1 VGVATGRVLR
11 FDDVRGFGFIAPD
24 SGSEDVFVHAN
35 DLSEDKSVFKP
46 GTTVEFQIEEGDR
59 GLKAVD
65 VRRTGGRGAG
75 GGRGGSGFGGGGGGG
90 GGAVSGFGAELTEA
104 LLVEV
109 PDLTGAQIVRIRQT
123 VAEVAR
129 ARGVAL

>member
-1 VGVATGRVLR
+1 MVGVATGRVLR

-46 GTTVEFQIEEGDR
+46 GTTVEFDIEEGDR

-65 VRRTGGRGAG
+65 VRRTGRS
-75 GGRGGSGFGGGGGGG
+75 GGRGGFGAGSGSASGS
-90 GGAVSGFGAELTEA
+90 VSGFAAELTEA

-109 PDLTGAQIVRIRQT
+109 PDLTGAQILRIRQT
-123 VAEVAR
+123 VADVAR
-129 ARGVAL
+129 GRGVSL

>member
-1 VGVATGRVLR
+1 MATGRVLR

-65 VRRTGGRGAG
+65 VRRTGRSA
-75 GGRGGSGFGGGGGGG
+75 GRGGSGGSSGST
-90 GGAVSGFGAELTEA
+90 SGFGAELTEA

-109 PDLTGAQIVRIRQT
+109 PDLTGAQILRIRQT
-123 VAEVAR
+123 VADVAR
-129 ARGVAL
+129 ARGISL

>member
-1 VGVATGRVLR
+1 MVGVATGRVLR

-46 GTTVEFQIEEGDR
+46 GTNVEFQIEEGDR

-65 VRRTGGRGAG
+65 VRRTGR
-75 GGRGGSGFGGGGGGG
+75 SGNRGGGGP
-90 GGAVSGFGAELTEA
+90 ASGFGAELTEA

-109 PDLTGAQIVRIRQT
+109 PELTGAQIVRIRQT
-123 VAEVAR
+123 VADVAR
-129 ARGVAL
+129 ARGVSL

>member
-75 GGRGGSGFGGGGGGG
+75 RGGSG
-90 GGAVSGFGAELTEA
+90 GGAVSAFGAELTEA

-123 VAEVAR
+123 VADVAR
-129 ARGVAL
+129 ARGISL

>member
-1 VGVATGRVLR
+1 MGVATGRVLR

-46 GTTVEFQIEEGDR
+46 GTNVEFQIEEGDR

-65 VRRTGGRGAG
+65 VRRAGRSAN
-75 GGRGGSGFGGGGGGG
+75 RGGGGP
-90 GGAVSGFGAELTEA
+90 VSGFGAELTEA

-109 PDLTGAQIVRIRQT
+109 PELTGAQIVRIRQT
-123 VAEVAR
+123 VADVAR
-129 ARGVAL
+129 ARGVSL

>member
-65 VRRTGGRGAG
+65 VRRTGRSGGRGAG
-75 GGRGGSGFGGGGGGG
+75 GSGG
-90 GGAVSGFGAELTEA
+90 GGALSGFGAELTEA

-109 PDLTGAQIVRIRQT
+109 PDLTGAQIVRIRET
-123 VAEVAR
+123 VADVAR
-129 ARGVAL
+129 ARGISL

>member
-1 VGVATGRVLR
+1 LVGVATGRVLR

-65 VRRTGGRGAG
+65 VRRTGRS
-75 GGRGGSGFGGGGGGG
+75 GGRGSGGSGG

-123 VAEVAR
+123 VADVAR
-129 ARGVAL
+129 SRGISL

>member
-1 VGVATGRVLR
+1 MGVATGRVLR

-46 GTTVEFQIEEGDR
+46 GTTVEFDIEEGDR

-65 VRRTGGRGAG
+65 VRRTGRSA
-75 GGRGGSGFGGGGGGG
+75 GRGGAGSPSGF
-90 GGAVSGFGAELTEA
+90 AAELTEA
-104 LLVEV
+104 LLAEV
-109 PDLTGAQIVRIRQT
+109 PDLTGAHILRIRQT
-123 VAEVAR
+123 VADVAR
-129 ARGVAL
+129 GRGVSL

>member
-46 GTTVEFQIEEGDR
+46 GTTVEFDIEEGDR

-65 VRRTGGRGAG
+65 VRRTGRS
-75 GGRGGSGFGGGGGGG
+75 GGRGGSGSGSGS
-90 GGAVSGFGAELTEA
+90 ASGFAAELTEA

-109 PDLTGAQIVRIRQT
+109 PELTGAQILRIRQT
-123 VAEVAR
+123 VADVAR
-129 ARGVAL
+129 GRGVSL

>member
-1 VGVATGRVLR
+1 MATGRVLR

-46 GTTVEFQIEEGDR
+46 GTTVEFDIEEGDR

-65 VRRTGGRGAG
+65 VRRTGRS
-75 GGRGGSGFGGGGGGG
+75 GGRGGSGSGSNS
-90 GGAVSGFGAELTEA
+90 ASGFAAELTEA

-109 PDLTGAQIVRIRQT
+109 PELTGAQILRIRQT
-123 VAEVAR
+123 VADVAR
-129 ARGVAL
+129 GRGVSL

>member
-1 VGVATGRVLR
+1 MGVATGRVLR

-65 VRRTGGRGAG
+65 VRRTGRS
-75 GGRGGSGFGGGGGGG
+75 GGRGSGGSGG
-90 GGAVSGFGAELTEA
+90 GGAMSGFGAELTEA

-109 PDLTGAQIVRIRQT
+109 PDLTGAQIVRIRET
-123 VAEVAR
+123 VADVAR
-129 ARGVAL
+129 ARGISL

>member
-65 VRRTGGRGAG
+65 VRRTGRS
-75 GGRGGSGFGGGGGGG
+75 GGRGSGGPGGGGGV
-90 GGAVSGFGAELTEA
+90 VSGFGAELTEA

-109 PDLTGAQIVRIRQT
+109 PDLTGAQIVRIRET
-123 VAEVAR
+123 VADLAR
-129 ARGVAL
+129 SRGISL

>member
-1 VGVATGRVLR
+1 LVGVATGRVLR

-46 GTTVEFQIEEGDR
+46 GTTVEFDIEEGDR

-65 VRRTGGRGAG
+65 VRRTGRS
-75 GGRGGSGFGGGGGGG
+75 GGRGGSGGSGGGS
-90 GGAVSGFGAELTEA
+90 ASGFAAELTEA

-109 PDLTGAQIVRIRQT
+109 PDLTGAQILRIRQT
-123 VAEVAR
+123 VADVAR
-129 ARGVAL
+129 GRGVSL

>member
-1 VGVATGRVLR
+1 MVGVATGRVLR

-65 VRRTGGRGAG
+65 VRRTGRS
-75 GGRGGSGFGGGGGGG
+75 GGRGSGGSGG
-90 GGAVSGFGAELTEA
+90 GGAMSGFGAELTEA

-109 PDLTGAQIVRIRQT
+109 PDLTGAQIVRIRET
-123 VAEVAR
+123 VADVAR
-129 ARGVAL
+129 ARGISL

>member
-1 VGVATGRVLR
+1 MGVATGRVLR

-65 VRRTGGRGAG
+65 VRRTGRS
-75 GGRGGSGFGGGGGGG
+75 GGRGSGGPGGGGGV
-90 GGAVSGFGAELTEA
+90 VSGFGAELTEA

-109 PDLTGAQIVRIRQT
+109 PDLTGAQIVRIRET
-123 VAEVAR
+123 VADLAR
-129 ARGVAL
+129 SRGISL

>member
-1 VGVATGRVLR
+1 MGVATGRVLR

-46 GTTVEFQIEEGDR
+46 GTTVEFEIEEGDR

-65 VRRTGGRGAG
+65 VRRTGGRG
-75 GGRGGSGFGGGGGGG
+75 GGRGSGYSGGGGGGS
-90 GGAVSGFGAELTEA
+90 VSAFGAELTEA

-109 PDLTGAQIVRIRQT
+109 PDLTGAQILRIRQT
-123 VAEVAR
+123 VADVAR
-129 ARGVAL
+129 SRGVSL

>member
-1 VGVATGRVLR
+1 MVGVATGRVLR

-46 GTTVEFQIEEGDR
+46 GTTVEFQVEEGDR

-65 VRRTGGRGAG
+65 VRRSGRAT
-75 GGRGGSGFGGGGGGG
+75 GRGGSGGSSGGP
-90 GGAVSGFGAELTEA
+90 ASGFAAELTEA

-109 PDLTGAQIVRIRQT
+109 PELTGAQIVRIRQT
-123 VAEVAR
+123 VADLAR
-129 ARGVAL
+129 ARGVSL

>member
-1 VGVATGRVLR
+1 MGVATGRVLR

-65 VRRTGGRGAG
+65 VRRTGRS
-75 GGRGGSGFGGGGGGG
+75 GGRGSGGLGGGGGV
-90 GGAVSGFGAELTEA
+90 VSGFGAELTEA

-109 PDLTGAQIVRIRQT
+109 PDLTGAQIVRIRET
-123 VAEVAR
+123 VADLAR
-129 ARGVAL
+129 SRGISL

>member
-1 VGVATGRVLR
+1 MATGRVLR

-46 GTTVEFQIEEGDR
+46 GTTVEFEIEEGDR

-65 VRRTGGRGAG
+65 VRRTGGRG
-75 GGRGGSGFGGGGGGG
+75 GGRGSGYSGGGGGS
-90 GGAVSGFGAELTEA
+90 VSAFGAELTEA

-123 VAEVAR
+123 VADVAR
-129 ARGVAL
+129 SRGVSL

>member
-1 VGVATGRVLR
+1 LVGVATGRVLR

-65 VRRTGGRGAG
+65 VRRTGRS
-75 GGRGGSGFGGGGGGG
+75 GGRGSGGSGG
-90 GGAVSGFGAELTEA
+90 GGAMSGFGAELTEA

-109 PDLTGAQIVRIRQT
+109 PDLTGAQIVRIRET
-123 VAEVAR
+123 VADVAR
-129 ARGVAL
+129 ARGISL

>member
-1 VGVATGRVLR
+1 VATGRVLR

-46 GTTVEFQIEEGDR
+46 GTTVEFDIEEGDR

-65 VRRTGGRGAG
+65 VRRTGRS
-75 GGRGGSGFGGGGGGG
+75 GGRGGSGSGSNS
-90 GGAVSGFGAELTEA
+90 ASGFAAELTEA

-109 PDLTGAQIVRIRQT
+109 PELTGAQILRIRQT
-123 VAEVAR
+123 VADVAR
-129 ARGVAL
+129 GRGVSL

>member
-1 VGVATGRVLR
+1 MGVATGRVLR

-65 VRRTGGRGAG
+65 VRRTGRS
-75 GGRGGSGFGGGGGGG
+75 GGRGSGGSGGGGGV
-90 GGAVSGFGAELTEA
+90 VSGFGAELTEA

-109 PDLTGAQIVRIRQT
+109 PDLTGAQIVRIRET
-123 VAEVAR
+123 VADLAR
-129 ARGVAL
+129 SRGISL

>member
-1 VGVATGRVLR
+1 MATGRVLR

-46 GTTVEFQIEEGDR
+46 GTTVEFDIEEGDR

-65 VRRTGGRGAG
+65 VRRTGRS
-75 GGRGGSGFGGGGGGG
+75 GGRGGSGSGS
-90 GGAVSGFGAELTEA
+90 VSGFAAELTEA

-109 PDLTGAQIVRIRQT
+109 PDLTGAQILRIRQT
-123 VAEVAR
+123 VADVAR
-129 ARGVAL
+129 GRGVSL

>member
-1 VGVATGRVLR
+1 MGVATGRVLR
-11 FDDVRGFGFIAPD
+11 FDDVRGFGFLAPD

-65 VRRTGGRGAG
+65 VRRTGRS
-75 GGRGGSGFGGGGGGG
+75 GGRGSGGSGG

-109 PDLTGAQIVRIRQT
+109 PDLTGAQIVRIRET
-123 VAEVAR
+123 VADLAR
-129 ARGVAL
+129 ARGISL

>member
-1 VGVATGRVLR
+1 MVGVATGRVLR

-65 VRRTGGRGAG
+65 VRRTGRS
-75 GGRGGSGFGGGGGGG
+75 GGRGSGGSGG

-104 LLVEV
+104 LLAEV
-109 PDLTGAQIVRIRQT
+109 PDLTGAQIVRIRET

-129 ARGVAL
+129 ARGISL

>member
-1 VGVATGRVLR
+1 VLR

-65 VRRTGGRGAG
+65 VRRTGRS
-75 GGRGGSGFGGGGGGG
+75 GGRGSGGPGGGGGV
-90 GGAVSGFGAELTEA
+90 VSGFGAELTEA

-109 PDLTGAQIVRIRQT
+109 PDLTGAQIVRIRET
-123 VAEVAR
+123 VADLAR
-129 ARGVAL
+129 SRGISL

>member
-1 VGVATGRVLR
+1 LVGVATGRVLR

-46 GTTVEFQIEEGDR
+46 GTTVEFEIEEGDR

-65 VRRTGGRGAG
+65 VRRTGGRG
-75 GGRGGSGFGGGGGGG
+75 GGRSSGYSGGGGGGS
-90 GGAVSGFGAELTEA
+90 VSAFGAELTEA

-109 PDLTGAQIVRIRQT
+109 PDLTGAQIVRIRET
-123 VAEVAR
+123 VADVAR
-129 ARGVAL
+129 SRGVSL

>member
-1 VGVATGRVLR
+1 VLR

-65 VRRTGGRGAG
+65 VRRSGRAT
-75 GGRGGSGFGGGGGGG
+75 GRGGSGGSGGGP
-90 GGAVSGFGAELTEA
+90 ASGFAAELTEA

-109 PDLTGAQIVRIRQT
+109 PELTGAQIVRVRQT
-123 VAEVAR
+123 VADVAR
-129 ARGVAL
+129 ARGVSL

>member
-65 VRRTGGRGAG
+65 VRRTGRS
-75 GGRGGSGFGGGGGGG
+75 GGRGSGGSGG
-90 GGAVSGFGAELTEA
+90 GGAMSGFGAELTEA

-109 PDLTGAQIVRIRQT
+109 PDLTGAQIVRIRET
-123 VAEVAR
+123 VADVAR
-129 ARGVAL
+129 ARGISL

>member
-1 VGVATGRVLR
+1 MGVATGRVLR

-46 GTTVEFQIEEGDR
+46 GTTVEFEIEEGDR

-65 VRRTGGRGAG
+65 VRRTGGRG
-75 GGRGGSGFGGGGGGG
+75 GGRGSGYSGGGGGGS
-90 GGAVSGFGAELTEA
+90 VSAFGAELTEA

-129 ARGVAL
+129 SRGVSL

>member
-1 VGVATGRVLR
+1 VLR

-65 VRRTGGRGAG
+65 VRRTGRSGA
-75 GGRGGSGFGGGGGGG
+75 GRGGGAATGF
-90 GGAVSGFGAELTEA
+90 AAELTEA
-104 LLVEV
+104 LLLEV
-109 PDLTGAQIVRIRQT
+109 PELTGAQIVRIRQT
-123 VAEVAR
+123 VADVAR
-129 ARGVAL
+129 ARGVSL

>member
-1 VGVATGRVLR
+1 MATGRVLR

-46 GTTVEFQIEEGDR
+46 GTTVEFDIEEGDR

-65 VRRTGGRGAG
+65 VRRTGGRS
-75 GGRGGSGFGGGGGGG
+75 GGRGGPASGF
-90 GGAVSGFGAELTEA
+90 AAELTEA

-109 PDLTGAQIVRIRQT
+109 PDLTGAQILRIRQT
-123 VAEVAR
+123 VADVAR
-129 ARGVAL
+129 GRGVSL

>member
-1 VGVATGRVLR
+1 MATGRVLR

-46 GTTVEFQIEEGDR
+46 GTTVEFQVEEGDR

-65 VRRTGGRGAG
+65 VRRSGRAT
-75 GGRGGSGFGGGGGGG
+75 GRGGSGGSSGGP
-90 GGAVSGFGAELTEA
+90 ASGFAAELTEA

-109 PDLTGAQIVRIRQT
+109 PELTGAQIVRIRQT
-123 VAEVAR
+123 VADLAR
-129 ARGVAL
+129 ARGVSL

>member
-1 VGVATGRVLR
+1 LVGVATGRVLR

-46 GTTVEFQIEEGDR
+46 GTTVEFEIEEGDR

-65 VRRTGGRGAG
+65 VRRTGGRG
-75 GGRGGSGFGGGGGGG
+75 GGRSSGYSGGGGGGG
-90 GGAVSGFGAELTEA
+90 SVSAFGAELTEA

-109 PDLTGAQIVRIRQT
+109 PDLTGAQIVRIRET
-123 VAEVAR
+123 VADVAR
-129 ARGVAL
+129 SRGVSL

>member
-1 VGVATGRVLR
+1 VLR

-65 VRRTGGRGAG
+65 VRRTGRS
-75 GGRGGSGFGGGGGGG
+75 GGRGSGGSGG
-90 GGAVSGFGAELTEA
+90 GGAMSGFGAELTEA

-109 PDLTGAQIVRIRQT
+109 PDLTGAQIVRIRET
-123 VAEVAR
+123 VADVAR
-129 ARGVAL
+129 ARGISL